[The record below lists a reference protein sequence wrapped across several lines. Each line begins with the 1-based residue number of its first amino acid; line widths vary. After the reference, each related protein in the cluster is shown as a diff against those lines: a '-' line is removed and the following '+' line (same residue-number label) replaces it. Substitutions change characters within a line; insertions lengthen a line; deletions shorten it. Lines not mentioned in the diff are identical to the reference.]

1 MARTRWQTGNSKPRI
16 FDTVNTASVKKRRKT
31 TKKERAR
38 SEDGPVPEVHLLDK
52 KLPCPYCDKT
62 YRKVDY
68 LVGSASPETNLTD
81 AQSTDMD
88 VQMYTDNGASPL
100 SATGHP
106 QPDLSSSTAP
116 FVATEIG
123 NLPDFDSLAPYHPQN
138 RACVDGRAANVAA
151 DFPKQ
156 TKFNPY
162 SFMPISY
169 DELGHDNVAAL
180 ANRDGERALAQRP
193 SLCCARRMT
202 GTRSVP
208 PRPTC
213 ARAARLVKGGKS
225 RGTAPGLRG
234 PTCSVQPP
242 HFPSRG
248 VRATGDWVDCLV

>member
-68 LVGSASPETNLTD
+68 LHVSPITDRDPGDSVGSASPETNLTD

-180 ANRDGERALAQRP
+180 GQQIEQYFNL
-193 SLCCARRMT
+193 S
-202 GTRSVP
+202 
-208 PRPTC
+208 
-213 ARAARLVKGGKS
+213 
-225 RGTAPGLRG
+225 
-234 PTCSVQPP
+234 
-242 HFPSRG
+242 
-248 VRATGDWVDCLV
+248 TGDA

>member
-180 ANRDGERALAQRP
+180 ANRDGELYRRDQPVRVLRVLLKEGSPGGQHPAYAAPRAPLPWVVANGKQRVGLPPASWPHMSSPP
-193 SLCCARRMT
+193 SELDALDE
-202 GTRSVP
+202 SASP
-208 PRPTC
+208 
-213 ARAARLVKGGKS
+213 A
-225 RGTAPGLRG
+225 
-234 PTCSVQPP
+234 
-242 HFPSRG
+242 H
-248 VRATGDWVDCLV
+248 

>member
-16 FDTVNTASVKKRRKT
+16 FDTVNTASVKKRTKT

-68 LVGSASPETNLTD
+68 LTRHLRNHAPKLIYYCNLPGCSKTFVRLDLCKRHTNRHVEKGLESKGFTMRHVSPITDRDPGDSVGSASPETNLTD

-180 ANRDGERALAQRP
+180 GQQIEQYFNL
-193 SLCCARRMT
+193 S
-202 GTRSVP
+202 
-208 PRPTC
+208 
-213 ARAARLVKGGKS
+213 
-225 RGTAPGLRG
+225 
-234 PTCSVQPP
+234 
-242 HFPSRG
+242 
-248 VRATGDWVDCLV
+248 TGDA